1 MSETLNFHF
10 IAIGGIGM
18 SGLAKYLIEM
28 GHNVSGSDLEE
39 TKYTQKVQKLGAKV
53 YIGHKE
59 EQVPD
64 NSIVVA
70 STAIR
75 ETNPEIVQAS
85 VNYMD
90 SLQRVWIANS
100 EGLFTSD
107 TRVYTRFSCSAIA
120 SNGTENQTGTCSP
133 GAMQGFEI
141 FDSRID
147 PQAVAREA
155 AQQDQSQQDHAEGHG
170 TQKFH

>member
-39 TKYTQKVQKLGAKV
+39 TKYTQKIQKIGAKV

-75 ETNPEIVQAS
+75 ETNPEI
-85 VNYMD
+85 NIDDMD
-90 SLQRVWIANS
+90 IVELNKM
-100 EGLFTSD
+100 
-107 TRVYTRFSCSAIA
+107 TREYLDDNFMNNFIQLAKQGVEYAHNESIKQKI
-120 SNGTENQTGTCSP
+120 EILPVLEQTL
-133 GAMQGFEI
+133 EI
-141 FDSRID
+141 KTITIR
-147 PQAVAREA
+147 RK
-155 AQQDQSQQDHAEGHG
+155 
-170 TQKFH
+170 TL